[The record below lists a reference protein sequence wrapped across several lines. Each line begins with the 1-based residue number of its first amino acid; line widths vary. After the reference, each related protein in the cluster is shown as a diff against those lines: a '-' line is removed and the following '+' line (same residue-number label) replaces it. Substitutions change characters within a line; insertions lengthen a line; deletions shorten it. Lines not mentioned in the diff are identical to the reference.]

1 MPQSG
6 GQGAAD
12 DRVSGPL
19 IKAGVIG
26 AGVFGTFHAR
36 KYASLPDVAL
46 AAVFDPDAGRGGR
59 LADALGAAA
68 FTDLDAFLAAV
79 DVVTIASPADSHGA
93 MAHRAL
99 AAGRH
104 AYVEKPLATTE
115 REGAALVELARAGG
129 RILACGHQ
137 ERLVFAAMG
146 LLQSHET
153 PLRLESVRRGTPN
166 DRNRD
171 VSCVLDLMIHDLDL
185 GLTLAGEGAWDG
197 SAPDVSA
204 SGGFDEARA
213 EIRFASGLIGVFEAS
228 RVAAARER
236 TMRIVYPSGVVEIDF
251 LKPAFDNRSALV
263 LNEAFATTP
272 NGRDPLG
279 ASVGA
284 FLAAVRA
291 DADRPAVTGDE
302 GLRALALAL
311 AVERAARL

>member
-6 GQGAAD
+6 GQGVEAD
-12 DRVSGPL
+12 RISPPL
-19 IKAGVIG
+19 IKAGVVG

-36 KYASLPDVAL
+36 KYASLPGVAL
-46 AAVFDPDAGRGGR
+46 TAVFDPDALRGGR
-59 LADALGAAA
+59 LAGELGATA

-79 DVVTIASPADSHGA
+79 EVVTIASPADSHA
-93 MAHRAL
+93 VMAHRAL

-104 AYVEKPLATTE
+104 VYVEKPLATTIK
-115 REGAALVELARAGG
+115 EGAALVELARAGG
-129 RILACGHQ
+129 RVLACGHQ

-146 LLQSHET
+146 LLQT
-153 PLRLESVRRGTPN
+153 PQAPLRLESVRRGTPN

-185 GLTLAGEGAWDG
+185 GLTLAGDGAWD
-197 SAPDVSA
+197 VSG

-213 EIRFASGLIGVFEAS
+213 EVRFAGGLVGVFEAS
-228 RVAAARER
+228 RVAPARER

-251 LKPAFDNRSALV
+251 LKPAFDNQTVFA

-272 NGRDPLG
+272 DGRDPLG
-279 ASVGA
+279 ASVSA
-284 FLAAVRA
+284 FLAAVRG
-291 DADRPAVTGDE
+291 DADRPAVTGDQ

-311 AVERAARL
+311 AAEQAAGG